1 MQISAKRPGVERPGT
16 VSWGSDSMHSMQP
29 DAISRLTR
37 FFTQLISETSG
48 LSLEDTLDLAE
59 QSPQLDE
66 DAGLG
71 HLVRDFHALL
81 GSFHIGRAA
90 DGGTRPSIE
99 TLLEHPVS
107 LALAGFFRAFPI
119 PFRDDHIHLSGS
131 LDAGFIYP
139 KLAPLLEGPHRKLY
153 ESKISEVYGPQS
165 LPIRSAKD
173 VDRLIRLGE
182 NDRFDRYLKI
192 LYLPK
197 LILTSR
203 EAHRDAAY
211 HMASRLYRTSNV
223 GSLRLKFTLFR
234 ETTDSSEQIPGISDL
249 TPADVLLGLS
259 EGFRAFQS
267 EVPQFRFVL
276 SPSFRKEAGFYDATR
291 YPSKR
296 ASFDDQVG
304 QIVSLIKQYPELRD
318 VVTEVDTV
326 GNERGFYRKAHFQE
340 MRVGMRKLQA
350 YGFRTRSHH
359 GETWN
364 TLRQGVQAV
373 DNAMNIWHV
382 DAIEH
387 GLSLGINPNFY
398 FHSML
403 QRVLRSN
410 RRSEALKAGT
420 HEHLELMDM
429 DWSGREDICEKLM
442 KGRPLT
448 EGEATLATK
457 TKFHHAR
464 EIEHYQHDVLNRM
477 IDKRLTLVS
486 LPSSNK
492 KLTGAL
498 EDYNDHPFSWWEKKG
513 LRLGVGTDNDIT
525 LGTSFIREMLILLY
539 TDPLELKIT
548 KLLIVTT
555 GESRRDHLSH
565 LLWQMRKAS

>member
-1 MQISAKRPGVERPGT
+1 MT
-16 VSWGSDSMHSMQP
+16 SMN
-29 DAISRLTR
+29 AVVRLTR

-48 LSLEDTLDLAE
+48 LALEDTLVLAE
-59 QSPQLDE
+59 QSLAVE
-66 DAGLG
+66 DDPELG
-71 HLVRDFHALL
+71 HLIREFHTQLGRGDLDALL
-81 GSFHIGRAA
+81 A
-90 DGGTRPSIE
+90 
-99 TLLEHPVS
+99 HPVS
-107 LALAGFFRAFPI
+107 EALSAFFRSFPI
-119 PFRDDHIHLSGS
+119 PFQDEHIHLSGS
-131 LDAGFIYP
+131 LDAEFVYP
-139 KLAPLLEGPHRKLY
+139 RLAPLLENPIYQK
-153 ESKISEVYGPQS
+153 KIRDVYGPDTV
-165 LPIRSAKD
+165 IRSAAD
-173 VDRLIRLGE
+173 VDRLIRLGDD
-182 NDRFDRYLKI
+182 DRFDRYLKI

-211 HMASRLYRTSNV
+211 HMASRLYRTANV

-234 ETTDSSEQIPGISDL
+234 ETTDPTEQIPGMEAL
-249 TPADVLLGLS
+249 KPEDVLLGLYD
-259 EGFRAFQS
+259 GFRAFQA
-267 EVPQFRFVL
+267 EMPAFRFIL
-276 SPSFRKEAGFYDATR
+276 SPSFRKEPGFYDASR

-296 ASFDDQVG
+296 ASFEDQVR
-304 QIVSLIKQYPELRD
+304 QIIDILKRFPVLSD

-326 GNERGFYRKAHFQE
+326 GDERGFYRKAHFQE

-364 TLRQGVQAV
+364 TLQQGIQAV

-398 FHSML
+398 FHAIL
-403 QRVLRSN
+403 QRVLRAN
-410 RRSEALKAGT
+410 RKGERIDSRDEA
-420 HEHLELMDM
+420 ELMDM
-429 DWSGREDICEKLM
+429 DWSGRAEIRDKIV
-442 KGRPLT
+442 KGLPLSAWEST
-448 EGEATLATK
+448 KATK

-464 EIEHYQHDVLNRM
+464 EIETYQHDVLNRM

-498 EDYNDHPFSWWEKKG
+498 ADYSDHPFSWWEKKG

-525 LGTSFIREMLILLY
+525 LSTSFIREMLILLY

-555 GESRRDHLSH
+555 GETRRDHLSH
-565 LLWQMRKAS
+565 LLWQMRKATA

>member
-1 MQISAKRPGVERPGT
+1 MT
-16 VSWGSDSMHSMQP
+16 LMHVDVIP
-29 DAISRLTR
+29 RLTR
-37 FFTQLISETSG
+37 FLTQIISETSG
-48 LSLEDTLDLAE
+48 LAIDDTLTLAE
-59 QSPQLDE
+59 QSIAVDDDAQLGE
-66 DAGLG
+66 AL
-71 HLVRDFHALL
+71 RDFHTLL
-81 GSFHIGRAA
+81 ARSRMNMF
-90 DGGTRPSIE
+90 PIE
-99 TLLEHPVS
+99 TLLDHPVS
-107 LALAGFFRAFPI
+107 LALAGFFRSFPI
-119 PFRDDHIHLSGS
+119 PFRDEHLHLTGS
-131 LDAGFIYP
+131 LAADFVYP
-139 KLAPLLEGPHRKLY
+139 RLEKLLDGPNRDLYLRK
-153 ESKISEVYGPQS
+153 IADVYGPES
-165 LPIRSAKD
+165 LPIRSAND
-173 VDRLIRLGE
+173 VDRLIRLTDE
-182 NDRFDRYLKI
+182 DRFDRYLKI

-203 EAHRDAAY
+203 DAHRDAAY

-223 GSLRLKFTLFR
+223 GALRLKFTLFR
-234 ETTDSSEQIPGISDL
+234 ETTDPSEQIPGL
-249 TPADVLLGLS
+249 TVTPEEVLLGLY
-259 EGFRAFQS
+259 EGFRSFQS
-267 EVPQFRFVL
+267 EVPAFHFIL

-296 ASFDDQVG
+296 ASFDDQVR
-304 QIVSLIKQYPELRD
+304 QIIEILKRHPELRD

-326 GNERGFYRKAHFQE
+326 GDERGFYRKAHFQE

-359 GETWN
+359 GETWD
-364 TLRQGVQAV
+364 TLRHGIQAV

-403 QRVLRSN
+403 QRMLREN
-410 RRSEALKAGT
+410 KRGEPVRRGSREEA
-420 HEHLELMDM
+420 ELMDM
-429 DWSGREDICEKLM
+429 DMTGREDVRDKLLR
-442 KGRPLT
+442 GVPLT
-448 EGEATLATK
+448 DAEATLATK
-457 TKFHHAR
+457 TKFHHAV
-464 EIEHYQHDVLNRM
+464 EIETYQHDVLNRM

-498 EDYNDHPFSWWEKKG
+498 ADYADHPFSWWEKKG

-525 LGTSFIREMLILLY
+525 LSTSFIREMLILLY

-555 GESRRDHLSH
+555 GESRRPHLSH
-565 LLWQMRKAS
+565 LLWQMRKAGEG

>member
-1 MQISAKRPGVERPGT
+1 MD
-16 VSWGSDSMHSMQP
+16 SD
-29 DAISRLTR
+29 ATARLTR

-48 LSLEDTLDLAE
+48 LALDDTLALGEQAPLCSGDAE
-59 QSPQLDE
+59 LRTLIHE
-66 DAGLG
+66 F
-71 HLVRDFHALL
+71 RTLL
-81 GSFHIGRAA
+81 GRFRLN
-90 DGGTRPSIE
+90 DTPIE
-99 TLLEHPVS
+99 TLFAHPVS
-107 LALAGFFRAFPI
+107 HALGAFFRAFPI
-119 PFRDDHIHLSGS
+119 PFHDEHIHLTGS
-131 LDAGFIYP
+131 LGADFVFP
-139 KLAPLLEGPHRKLY
+139 RLQQLLEGPDRAMY
-153 ESKISEVYGPQS
+153 EQKIVDVYGPDA
-165 LPIRSAKD
+165 LPIRTAED
-173 VDRLIRLGE
+173 VERLIRLGDS
-182 NDRFDRYLKI
+182 DRFDRYLKI

-197 LILTSR
+197 LVLTSR

-211 HMASRLYRTSNV
+211 HMATRLHRTANV

-234 ETTDSSEQIPGISDL
+234 ETTDPSEQIPGIGEL
-249 TPADVLLGLS
+249 TPEDVLLGLY

-267 EVPQFRFVL
+267 EMPSFRFIL
-276 SPSFRKEAGFYDATR
+276 SPSFRKEAGFYDAER

-296 ASFDDQVG
+296 ASFDDQVR
-304 QIVSLIKQYPELRD
+304 QIVELLKKHPELRD

-326 GNERGFYRKAHFQE
+326 GNERGFYRKVHFKE

-398 FHSML
+398 FHSLL
-403 QRVLRSN
+403 QRVLKANERG
-410 RRSEALKAGT
+410 EAIATGT
-420 HEHLELMDM
+420 REHAELTDM
-429 DWSGREDICEKLM
+429 DWSGREDIIAKLLR
-442 KGRPLT
+442 GEHLT
-448 EGEATLATK
+448 PREATLATK

-498 EDYNDHPFSWWEKKG
+498 ADYKDHPFSWWEKKG

-525 LGTSFIREMLILLY
+525 LGTNFIREMLILLY

-555 GESRRDHLSH
+555 GETRRSHLSH
-565 LLWQMRKAS
+565 LLWQMRKAA

>member
-1 MQISAKRPGVERPGT
+1 MHA
-16 VSWGSDSMHSMQP
+16 DSIAP
-29 DAISRLTR
+29 LTR
-37 FFTQLISETSG
+37 FLTQLISETSG
-48 LSLEDTLDLAE
+48 LSLDDTLALAE
-59 QSPQLDE
+59 QSILPPEELR
-66 DAGLG
+66 
-71 HLVRDFHALL
+71 LVREFRSLL
-81 GSFHIGRAA
+81 NRFRVN
-90 DGGTRPSIE
+90 DLQIE

-107 LALAGFFRAFPI
+107 HALAGFFRAFPI
-119 PFRDDHIHLSGS
+119 PFRDEHIHLTGS
-131 LDAGFIYP
+131 LDASFIYP
-139 KLAPLLEGPHRKLY
+139 RLAKLLDGPNRALY
-153 ESKISEVYGPQS
+153 EAKIAEVYGREA
-165 LPIRSAKD
+165 LPLAS
-173 VDRLIRLGE
+173 VDAVNRLIRLGE
-182 NDRFDRYLKI
+182 SDRFDRYLKI

-211 HMASRLYRTSNV
+211 HMASRLYRGSNV
-223 GSLRLKFTLFR
+223 GSIRLKFTLTR
-234 ETTDSSEQIPGISDL
+234 ETTDPSEQIPGIEDL
-249 TPADVLLGLS
+249 TSEDVVLGLY
-259 EGFRAFQS
+259 EGFRAFQL
-267 EVPQFRFVL
+267 EAPAFHFIL
-276 SPSFRKEAGFYDATR
+276 SPSFRKEPGFYDAAR

-296 ASFDDQVG
+296 AAFDDQVR
-304 QIVSLIKQYPELRD
+304 QLIALVKKHPELRD
-318 VVTEVDTV
+318 VLTEIDTV
-326 GNERGFYRKAHFQE
+326 GNERGFYRKTHFQE

-403 QRVLRSN
+403 QRLLHANAKREGITANS
-410 RRSEALKAGT
+410 R
-420 HEHLELMDM
+420 EHAEIMDM
-429 DWSGREDICEKLM
+429 DWSGREGIRDRL
-442 KGRPLT
+442 LN
-448 EGEATLATK
+448 GERIDEREAILATK

-464 EIEHYQHDVLNRM
+464 EVEHYQHDVLNRM
-477 IDKRLTLVS
+477 IDKRITLVS

-498 EDYNDHPFSWWEKKG
+498 ADYKDHPFSWWEKKG
-513 LRLGVGTDNDIT
+513 LRLGVGTDNDVT
-525 LGTSFIREMLILLY
+525 LNTSFIREMLILLY

-555 GESRRDHLSH
+555 GETRRSYLSH
-565 LLWQMRKAS
+565 LLWQMRKAIETETAPALAGQA

>member
-1 MQISAKRPGVERPGT
+1 
-16 VSWGSDSMHSMQP
+16 MHSSVVP
-29 DAISRLTR
+29 RLTR

-48 LSLEDTLDLAE
+48 LSLQDTLALAL
-59 QSPQLDE
+59 QSPLPE
-66 DAGLG
+66 AEL
-71 HLVRDFHALL
+71 ALIREFYEL
-81 GSFHIGRAA
+81 LQRFRIGAA
-90 DGGTRPSIE
+90 PME
-99 TLLEHPVS
+99 ELLEHPVS
-107 LALAGFFRAFPI
+107 HAFEGFFRAFPI
-119 PFRDDHIHLSGS
+119 PFRDEHIHLTGS
-131 LDAGFIYP
+131 LDASFVYP
-139 KLAPLLEGPHRKLY
+139 RLAALLEGPQRELY
-153 ESKISEVYGPQS
+153 EAKIAEVYGRET
-165 LPIRSAKD
+165 LPLRSEED
-173 VDRLIRLGE
+173 VQRMIRLTDA
-182 NDRFDRYLKI
+182 DRFDRYLKI

-211 HMASRLYRTSNV
+211 HMASRLYRTTNV
-223 GSLRLKFTLFR
+223 GSIRLKFTLMR
-234 ETTDSSEQIPGISDL
+234 ETTDSSEQIPGLESL
-249 TPADVLLGLS
+249 TPEDVVLGLY
-259 EGFRAFQS
+259 EGFRAFQK
-267 EVPQFRFVL
+267 EAPAFHFVL
-276 SPSFRKEAGFYDATR
+276 SPSFRKEPGFYDATR

-296 ASFDDQVG
+296 ASFDDQVR
-304 QIVSLIKQYPELRD
+304 LIIALLKNHPELRD
-318 VVTEVDTV
+318 VLNEVDTV

-340 MRVGMRKLQA
+340 MRVGFRKLQA

-364 TLRQGVQAV
+364 TLRQGIQAV

-382 DAIEH
+382 EAIEH

-403 QRVLRSN
+403 QRVLRAN
-410 RRSEALKAGT
+410 AAGEAVVHGSR
-420 HEHLELMDM
+420 EHAELLDM
-429 DWSGREDICEKLM
+429 DWSGRDAIRDKL
-442 KGRPLT
+442 LN
-448 EGEATLATK
+448 GEALSERETILATK

-464 EIEHYQHDVLNRM
+464 EVEHYQHDVLNRM

-498 EDYNDHPFSWWEKKG
+498 ADYKDHPFSWWEKKG

-525 LGTSFIREMLILLY
+525 LNTSFLREMLILLY

-555 GESRRDHLSH
+555 GETRRAYLSH
-565 LLWQMRKAS
+565 LLWEMRKASEES

>member
-1 MQISAKRPGVERPGT
+1 
-16 VSWGSDSMHSMQP
+16 MHHAVIP
-29 DAISRLTR
+29 RLTR
-37 FFTQLISETSG
+37 FLTHLISETSG
-48 LSLEDTLDLAE
+48 LSIDDTLALAE
-59 QSPQLDE
+59 QSPQIDDDPEL
-66 DAGLG
+66 A
-71 HLVRDFHALL
+71 HAVREFRALL
-81 GSFHIGRAA
+81 GRFRLSAI
-90 DGGTRPSIE
+90 PLE
-99 TLLEHPVS
+99 TLLEHPLS
-107 LALAGFFRAFPI
+107 KALAAFFREFPL
-119 PFRDDHIHLSGS
+119 PFHDDHIHLTGS
-131 LDAGFIYP
+131 LHADFIYP
-139 KLAPLLEGPHRKLY
+139 RLAPLLEGPQRALY
-153 ESKISEVYGPQS
+153 EAKIADVYGAGA
-165 LPIRSAKD
+165 LPIRSAAD

-182 NDRFDRYLKI
+182 NERFDRYLKI

-223 GSLRLKFTLFR
+223 GALRLKFTLFR
-234 ETTDSSEQIPGISDL
+234 ETTDPAEQIPGIAEL
-249 TPADVLLGLS
+249 TPEDVLLGLY

-267 EVPQFRFVL
+267 EMPAFRFVL

-291 YPSKR
+291 YESKR

-304 QIVSLIKQYPELRD
+304 QIVELLKRHPELRD
-318 VVTEVDTV
+318 VVNEVDTV
-326 GNERGFYRKAHFQE
+326 GNERGFYRKTHFQE

-359 GETWN
+359 GETWD
-364 TLRQGVQAV
+364 TLRHGVQAV

-403 QRVLRSN
+403 QRILRAN
-410 RRSEALKAGT
+410 RRGEPIPPGSNEYA
-420 HEHLELMDM
+420 ELMDM
-429 DWSGREDICEKLM
+429 DTSGREAIRDKLVHGM
-442 KGRPLT
+442 PLDANET
-448 EGEATLATK
+448 TLATK

-464 EIEHYQHDVLNRM
+464 EVETYQHDVLNRM

-498 EDYNDHPFSWWEKKG
+498 ADYADHPFSWWEKKG
-513 LRLGVGTDNDIT
+513 LRLGVGTDNDVT

-555 GESRRDHLSH
+555 GESRRGHLSH
-565 LLWQMRKAS
+565 LLWGMRKAGAQ